1 MPTRTVNLTDE
12 QDEPVLRIVKAG
24 KCQNA
29 SETMRDAMRGSPQRR
44 EEDAL
49 KLKAL
54 RKLVREG
61 AAALRRG
68 ECDEVDAPGLD
79 VYLDRLAVP
88 AQR

>member
-1 MPTRTVNLTDE
+1 M
-12 QDEPVLRIVKAG
+12 VKAG

-29 SETMRDAMRGSPQRR
+29 SDAMRDAVRGSPQRR
-44 EEDAL
+44 KEDAL

-68 ECDEVDAPGLD
+68 EFDEVDAPGLD

>member
-1 MPTRTVNLTDE
+1 M
-12 QDEPVLRIVKAG
+12 RIVRADKYR
-24 KCQNA
+24 NA
-29 SETMRDAMRGSPQRR
+29 SEAMRKAMRGLQQRR
-44 EEDAL
+44 KEDAL

-68 ECDEVDAPGLD
+68 EFDEVDDPGLD

>member
-1 MPTRTVNLTDE
+1 M
-12 QDEPVLRIVKAG
+12 VKAG

-29 SETMRDAMRGSPQRR
+29 SDAMRDAVRGSPQRR
-44 EEDAL
+44 KEDAL

-68 ECDEVDAPGLD
+68 EFDEVDDADLATYLEGLGAPAS
-79 VYLDRLAVP
+79 R
-88 AQR
+88 

>member
-1 MPTRTVNLTDE
+1 
-12 QDEPVLRIVKAG
+12 
-24 KCQNA
+24 
-29 SETMRDAMRGSPQRR
+29 
-44 EEDAL
+44 L

-68 ECDEVDAPGLD
+68 ACDEVDAPGLD

>member
-1 MPTRTVNLTDE
+1 
-12 QDEPVLRIVKAG
+12 
-24 KCQNA
+24 
-29 SETMRDAMRGSPQRR
+29 MRDAVRGLQQRWK
-44 EEDAL
+44 EDEL

-68 ECDEVDAPGLD
+68 EFDEVDAPGLD
-79 VYLDRLAVP
+79 VYLDRIAVP

>member
-1 MPTRTVNLTDE
+1 
-12 QDEPVLRIVKAG
+12 
-24 KCQNA
+24 
-29 SETMRDAMRGSPQRR
+29 MRDAVRGSPQRR
-44 EEDAL
+44 KEDAL

-61 AAALRRG
+61 AAALRCG
-68 ECDEVDAPGLD
+68 EFDEVDDPGLD